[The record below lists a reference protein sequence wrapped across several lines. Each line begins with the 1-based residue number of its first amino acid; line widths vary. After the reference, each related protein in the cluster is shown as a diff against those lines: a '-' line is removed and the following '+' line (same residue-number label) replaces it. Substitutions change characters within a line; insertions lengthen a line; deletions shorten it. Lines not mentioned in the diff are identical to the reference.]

1 MKARLASST
10 DPAPRLYTLLCA
22 LCLAACAGIQPAL
35 GADTA
40 AEATLRQRDSAFD
53 REIVQVSPGVYTA
66 VGFSPANISMI
77 VGSDGVVIVDTGL
90 SVSQATE
97 VAARFR
103 AITDKPVKAII
114 YTHAHGDHTGGSGAF
129 IGEEKPQ
136 IWALANFGSEYRPL
150 AAAGLT
156 IQRQR
161 GTRQAGFEL
170 PARLRINNG
179 VAPAMQAQREDAFV
193 AEDVATAPTHTFV
206 AGRKSIEVAGLQLDL
221 VAAPGETD
229 DQLYVWFERQRVL
242 FAGDN
247 YYRSF
252 PNLYAIRGTPYRDV
266 RAWADSLTLML
277 AEQPAAVVPGHT
289 RPVIG
294 GEAAQTALRQH
305 RDAIRYVHDKTVE
318 GMNLGLTPDQL
329 VDYVQLPPD
338 LADNADLGEYYGS
351 VAFAV
356 RSIFNGYLGWYD
368 GNPTRL
374 RPLSPAGE
382 ARRWSQALGGQDKL
396 RQLATAALA
405 DGDAQWAAQLAD
417 QLLALDAA
425 DAGARELKADALT
438 ALARESVNAPARNYY
453 LSVAQALREPGARDR
468 HSR

>member
-1 MKARLASST
+1 MIRNLARST
-10 DPAPRLYTLLCA
+10 IPAPRLYALLCA
-22 LCLAACAGIQPAL
+22 LCLAACATITPAL

-40 AEATLRQRDSAFD
+40 AEATLRQRDAEFA
-53 REIVQVSPGVYTA
+53 REIVRVSPAVYTA

-90 SVSQATE
+90 SVPQAAE

-114 YTHAHGDHTGGSGAF
+114 YTHGHGDHTGGSSAF
-129 IGEEKPQ
+129 VGSEKPQ
-136 IWALANFGSEYRPL
+136 IWALASFGAEHRPL

-161 GTRQAGFEL
+161 GARQAGFEL
-170 PARLRINNG
+170 PPRLRINNG

-193 AEDVATAPTHTFV
+193 AESVDTAPTHTFV
-206 AGRKSIEVAGLQLDL
+206 SGRKSIEVAGLRLDL

-229 DQLYVWFERQRVL
+229 DQLYVWYAQQRVL

-247 YYRSF
+247 FYKSF

-266 RAWADSLTLML
+266 MAWADSLTLML

-294 GEAAQTALRQH
+294 AKSAQAALRHH
-305 RDAIRYVHDKTVE
+305 RDAIRHVHDKTVE

-329 VDYVQLPPD
+329 VEYVQLPPE
-338 LADNADLGEYYGS
+338 LARNADLGEYYGS
-351 VAFAV
+351 VEFAV

-368 GNPTRL
+368 GNPARL
-374 RPLSPAGE
+374 RPLSPAE
-382 ARRWSQALGGQDKL
+382 ESRRWVQALGGRVRL
-396 RQLATAALA
+396 EQLATAALE

-417 QLLALDAA
+417 QLLALDPG
-425 DAGARELKADALT
+425 DGGARVLKANALT
-438 ALARESVNAPARNYY
+438 ALARDSVNAPARNYY
-453 LSVAQALREPGARDR
+453 LSVAQALRGP
-468 HSR
+468 SVN